1 MVKEERITQVMGN
14 TIQYLN
20 NAKKKKMGNDDPGK
34 IKWLGIVRVEHGI
47 WRGLNTTKDLLK
59 SHVKT

>member
-1 MVKEERITQVMGN
+1 
-14 TIQYLN
+14 
-20 NAKKKKMGNDDPGK
+20 MGNDDPGK